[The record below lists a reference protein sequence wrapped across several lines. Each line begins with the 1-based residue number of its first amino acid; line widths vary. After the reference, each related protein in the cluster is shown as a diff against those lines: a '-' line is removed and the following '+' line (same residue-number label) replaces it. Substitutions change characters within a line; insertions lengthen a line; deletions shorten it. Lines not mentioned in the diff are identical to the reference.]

1 MIGLVVIGPH
11 NRLREAYKTGGSPKG
26 IIIRRLAEL
35 DLVHP
40 RDFGAVLEV
49 LPETLTCWT
58 NNPAVLDAVPVERIC
73 VLTEKGPRP
82 FKEHRSY
89 ETYCV
94 AANWKRSAFWLLFGE
109 EGWDG
114 WG

>member
-11 NRLREAYKTGGSPKG
+11 SRLREAYKVGGSPKG
-26 IIIRRLAEL
+26 IIIRRLSEL

-40 RDFGAVLEV
+40 RDFGSVLEV

-73 VLTEKGPRP
+73 VLTLDGPRP
-82 FKEHRSY
+82 FKEHSHY
-89 ETYCV
+89 EAWCL
-94 AANWKRSAFWLLFGE
+94 AAGWKHSAFWLHFGE
-109 EGWDG
+109 GGWK
-114 WG
+114 